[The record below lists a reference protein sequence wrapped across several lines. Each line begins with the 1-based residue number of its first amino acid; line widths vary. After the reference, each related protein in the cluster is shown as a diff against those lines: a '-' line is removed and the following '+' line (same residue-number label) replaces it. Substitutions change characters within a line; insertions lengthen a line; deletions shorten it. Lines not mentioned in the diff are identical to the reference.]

1 MKHWKKIL
9 SGAMVLAIAVVV
21 AGVAILKS
29 LDFNEYRGLIA
40 EQVKAAT
47 GRDLTISGELNLE
60 LSLNPAVSVEDVT
73 FANVSWGTRK
83 DMVTLKRL
91 AVEVELLPLLT
102 GDVRVKRLVLVGL
115 DLLVETDAR
124 GRGNWELGP
133 TGITKRGKGEQKAD
147 ASSASLPVVQR
158 IRIQD
163 LTVTYRDGKKGEK
176 TTVHLDSMDMEADG
190 PGAPMTFSLAGNIN
204 GGSFQAS
211 GRLGPLEM
219 LFKGGAPYPVSRN
232 LSAPGVNVTLEGSVA
247 DPGKAKGLDF
257 RLVVDGKDIAAL
269 AKIFGASIAKVPPL
283 KLAARIS
290 DPKGGYRLDNLS
302 VAIGNSDLKGR
313 VEVTLAGRARPDV
326 KAELSSSLIDLD
338 ALLPKPAAA
347 KPSGKGDASR
357 VFPADPLPTD
367 GLKAVDARVKLKIK
381 RLIVGGVSVNDVD
394 IGVALGAGR
403 LDIKPLAAVVSGGK
417 IDASL
422 VVDGSRAPLALSVNM
437 DARGI
442 DYGALLKQLKITDIA
457 TGKFDAKLNVKGRG
471 GSVRAIMAGLDGR
484 ARIVT
489 QGGKIDS
496 GILNVVSSDIMAAL
510 PFVDS
515 KGDKEIR
522 CGVIDFDIRKGRATA
537 KTLIFETG
545 GLGMIGTGS
554 INLAD
559 ESIDLKITPR
569 AKKVSLLKLAMLPVN
584 VGGTLAN
591 PSLRPDIGA
600 AAIGAVT
607 GAVSTAKD
615 IASGGLSAIGS
626 LVGIGGKKD
635 GAGNSLDDTDYCKL
649 ALAGKPLVRAKPAP
663 QIPPQATPKAS
674 LSTSPSTQSQES
686 ASGSTM
692 DKADKKLDEIG
703 KSLGGALK
711 SLFGQ

>member
-1 MKHWKKIL
+1 MKHWKKII
-9 SGAMVLAIAVVV
+9 SGVVVLTIAVVV

-47 GRDLTISGELNLE
+47 GRDLTISGDLNLE
-60 LSLNPAVSVEDVT
+60 LSLSPAVSVEGVT

-91 AVEVELLPLLT
+91 AAEVELIPLLT
-102 GDVRVKRLVLVGL
+102 GDVRIKRLVLVGF

-124 GRGNWELGP
+124 GRGNWEMGP
-133 TGITKRGKGEQKAD
+133 AETTKRGKGEEKAD
-147 ASSASLPVVQR
+147 ESSAPLPVVQK
-158 IRIQD
+158 IRIED

-176 TTVHLDSMDMEADG
+176 TTVHLDSMDVETAG
-190 PGAPMTFSLAGNIN
+190 AGAPMVLSLAGNIN
-204 GGSFQAS
+204 AAAFQAS
-211 GRLGPLEM
+211 GRLGSLET
-219 LFKGGAPYPVSRN
+219 LLKGGAPYPISLN
-232 LSAPGVNVTLEGSVA
+232 LSAPGVTMTVEGSIA
-247 DPGKAKGLDF
+247 DPRKARGLDLK
-257 RLVVDGKDIAAL
+257 LVVDGSDIAAL
-269 AKIFGASIAKVPPL
+269 AKTFGASLAKIPPV
-283 KLAARIS
+283 KLAATVS
-290 DPKGGYRLDNLS
+290 DPKGGYRLDNLT

-313 VEVTLAGRARPDV
+313 VDVTLAGRARPEV
-326 KAELSSSLIDLD
+326 KADLSSSLIDLD
-338 ALLPKPAAA
+338 ALLPKQAAA
-347 KPSGKGDASR
+347 GPSKSGDTSR

-367 GLKAVDARVKLKIK
+367 GLKAVDARVRFKAK
-381 RLIVGGVSVNDVD
+381 RLIAGGITVNDVD

-403 LDIKPLAAVVSGGK
+403 LDIKPLAAVVSGGR

-422 VVDGSRAPLALSVNM
+422 VVDASRAPLAVSVNL

-457 TGKFDAKLNVKGRG
+457 TGKFDAKVNVKGRG
-471 GSVRAIMAGLDGR
+471 GSIRAIMAGLGGR

-489 QGGKIDS
+489 KGGKIDS
-496 GILNVVSSDIMAAL
+496 GILNVVSSDVLAAL

-522 CGVIDFDIRKGRATA
+522 CGVIDFDIRKGRAKA

-545 GLGMIGTGS
+545 GLSMIGTGS
-554 INLAD
+554 VNLAD
-559 ESIDLKITPR
+559 ESIDLKINPR

-584 VGGTLAN
+584 VGGTFAN
-591 PSLRPDIGA
+591 PSVLPDIGG

-615 IASGGLSAIGS
+615 IASGGLSAIGG

-649 ALAGKPLVRAKPAP
+649 ALAGKPLVQAKPAS
-663 QIPPQATPKAS
+663 KAS
-674 LSTSPSTQSQES
+674 AVSSSPATQSQEP
-686 ASGSTM
+686 ASGSTLE
-692 DKADKKLDEIG
+692 KVDKKLDEIG
-703 KSLGGALK
+703 KGLGGALK
-711 SLFGQ
+711 SLFGN

>member
-9 SGAMVLAIAVVV
+9 SGAMVLAIAVIV
-21 AGVAILKS
+21 AGAAILKY
-29 LDFNEYRGLIA
+29 LDFNEYRDLLA
-40 EQVKAAT
+40 EQGKAAT
-47 GRDLTISGELNLE
+47 GRDVTISGELNLE

-219 LFKGGAPYPVSRN
+219 LFKGGAPYPVSLN

-313 VEVTLAGRARPDV
+313 AEVTLAGRARPDV
-326 KAELSSSLIDLD
+326 KA
-338 ALLPKPAAA
+338 
-347 KPSGKGDASR
+347 
-357 VFPADPLPTD
+357 
-367 GLKAVDARVKLKIK
+367 
-381 RLIVGGVSVNDVD
+381 
-394 IGVALGAGR
+394 
-403 LDIKPLAAVVSGGK
+403 
-417 IDASL
+417 
-422 VVDGSRAPLALSVNM
+422 
-437 DARGI
+437 
-442 DYGALLKQLKITDIA
+442 
-457 TGKFDAKLNVKGRG
+457 
-471 GSVRAIMAGLDGR
+471 
-484 ARIVT
+484 
-489 QGGKIDS
+489 
-496 GILNVVSSDIMAAL
+496 
-510 PFVDS
+510 
-515 KGDKEIR
+515 
-522 CGVIDFDIRKGRATA
+522 
-537 KTLIFETG
+537 
-545 GLGMIGTGS
+545 
-554 INLAD
+554 
-559 ESIDLKITPR
+559 
-569 AKKVSLLKLAMLPVN
+569 
-584 VGGTLAN
+584 
-591 PSLRPDIGA
+591 
-600 AAIGAVT
+600 
-607 GAVSTAKD
+607 
-615 IASGGLSAIGS
+615 
-626 LVGIGGKKD
+626 
-635 GAGNSLDDTDYCKL
+635 
-649 ALAGKPLVRAKPAP
+649 
-663 QIPPQATPKAS
+663 
-674 LSTSPSTQSQES
+674 
-686 ASGSTM
+686 
-692 DKADKKLDEIG
+692 
-703 KSLGGALK
+703 
-711 SLFGQ
+711 

>member
-1 MKHWKKIL
+1 MKHWKKII
-9 SGAMVLAIAVVV
+9 SGVVVLAIAVVV

-47 GRDLTISGELNLE
+47 GRDLTISGDLNLE
-60 LSLNPAVSVEDVT
+60 LSLSPAVSVEGVT

-83 DMVTLKRL
+83 DMATLKRL

-115 DLLVETDAR
+115 DLLAETDAR

-133 TGITKRGKGEQKAD
+133 TGITDRRKGEQKAD
-147 ASSASLPVVQR
+147 ESSALLPVVQKV
-158 IRIQD
+158 RIQD
-163 LTVTYRDGKKGEK
+163 LTVTYRDGKTGEK
-176 TTVHLDSMDMEADG
+176 TTVHLDSMDVETDG
-190 PGAPMTFSLAGNIN
+190 PGTPMTVSLAGNIN
-204 GGSFQAS
+204 GGAFQAS
-211 GRLGPLEM
+211 GRLGPLET
-219 LFKGGAPYPVSRN
+219 LLKGGAPYPVSLN
-232 LSAPGVNVTLEGSVA
+232 LSAPGVNVTVEGSIA
-247 DPGKAKGLDF
+247 EPRKARGLDF
-257 RLVVDGKDIAAL
+257 KLAVDGNDIAAL
-269 AKIFGASIAKVPPL
+269 AKIFGASIARVPPV
-283 KLAARIS
+283 KLAAKVS
-290 DPKGGYRLDNLS
+290 DPKGGYRLDDLT

-326 KAELSSSLIDLD
+326 KVDLSSSLIDLD
-338 ALLPKPAAA
+338 ALLPKQAAA
-347 KPSGKGDASR
+347 KPSEKGDASR

-367 GLKAVDARVKLKIK
+367 GLKAVDARVRLKVK
-381 RLIVGGVSVNDVD
+381 RLVVGGISVNDVD

-417 IDASL
+417 VNASL
-422 VVDGSRAPLALSVNM
+422 VVDASRAPLALSVNL
-437 DARGI
+437 DGRGI

-457 TGKFDAKLNVKGRG
+457 TGKIDVKINVKGRG
-471 GSVRAIMAGLDGR
+471 GSVRAIMAGLNGR

-489 QGGKIDS
+489 EGGKIDS
-496 GILNVVSSDIMAAL
+496 GVLNVVSSDIMAAL

-522 CGVIDFDIRKGRATA
+522 CGVIDFDIRKGQARA

-545 GLGMIGTGS
+545 GLSMIGTGS

-559 ESIDLKITPR
+559 ESIDIKINPR

-591 PSLRPDIGA
+591 PSVLPDIGG

-615 IASGGLSAIGS
+615 IASGGLSAVGS
-626 LVGIGGKKD
+626 LIGIGAKKE
-635 GAGNSLDDTDYCKL
+635 GGGNSLDDTDYCKL

-663 QIPPQATPKAS
+663 KAQPSSSSPPPAAQG
-674 LSTSPSTQSQES
+674 QEP

-703 KSLGGALK
+703 KSIGGALK
-711 SLFGQ
+711 SLFGK